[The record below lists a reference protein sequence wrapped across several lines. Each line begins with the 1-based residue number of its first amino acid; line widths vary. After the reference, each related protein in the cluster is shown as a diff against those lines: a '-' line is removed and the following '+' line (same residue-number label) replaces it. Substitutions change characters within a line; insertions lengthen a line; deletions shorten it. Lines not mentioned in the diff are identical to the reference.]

1 MKAFGLYSVPTEA
14 SGSIRRPLVGHLS
27 GIILFTTRLE
37 EFVLSVCL
45 LYVKPLKTTER
56 VMKSNGRVGAKRNI
70 VGRSE
75 RRFILGGRNILLS
88 EGSQAMPAHPSDK
101 DKLKVKTLAW

>member
-1 MKAFGLYSVPTEA
+1 MEAFGLYSVPTEA

-27 GIILFTTRLE
+27 GIILSTTRLE

-45 LYVKPLKTTER
+45 LYVNHLKPTER

-70 VGRSE
+70 VGRSK
-75 RRFILGGRNILLS
+75 RRFISGGQNILLL
-88 EGSQAMPAHPSDK
+88 EGSQAMSAHPSDK
-101 DKLKVKTLAW
+101 DKMTVKTLA